1 METNGFS
8 FCYSAEIA
16 INIFIAE
23 LSLFLQRLDDF
34 LGVLGGNLG
43 LYIGASLISILEI
56 LLFLATGLFKIVTHM
71 FR

>member
-1 METNGFS
+1 METSGFS

-16 INIFIAE
+16 INICIAK
-23 LSLFLQRLDDF
+23 LILFRQRLDDF

-56 LLFLATGLFKIVTHM
+56 LLFLVTGLFKIVTHM

>member
-1 METNGFS
+1 VLKLQYKF
-8 FCYSAEIA
+8 
-16 INIFIAE
+16 FIAE
-23 LSLFLQRLDDF
+23 LILFLQRLDDF

-56 LLFLATGLFKIVTHM
+56 LLFLFTGLFKIVTYM

>member
-1 METNGFS
+1 LLYAENAIS
-8 FCYSAEIA
+8 F
-16 INIFIAE
+16 FIAE
-23 LSLFLQRLDDF
+23 LILFRQRLDDF

-56 LLFLATGLFKIVTHM
+56 LLFLVTGLFKIATHM

>member
-1 METNGFS
+1 MFS
-8 FCYSAEIA
+8 IS
-16 INIFIAE
+16 E
-23 LSLFLQRLDDF
+23 LILFRQRLDDF

-56 LLFLATGLFKIVTHM
+56 LLFLVTGLFKIVTHIITCSTKPSLFKIVTHM